1 MQNPPGVAVPPAEG
15 PIWDHGEESGFNSC
29 LTDTVFCLFNRA
41 APYVNTAL
49 HHTAAPPYLV
59 I

>member
-1 MQNPPGVAVPPAEG
+1 MAIRSAQG
-15 PIWDHGEESGFNSC
+15 PIWDHGDDSMFNSC
-29 LTDTVFCLFNRA
+29 LTDTVFCLLSGA